1 MSSPTSSTGAGFDGY
16 HVLFALGV
24 GLLAL
29 ASLSGIRQLA
39 ASGEILKLHYDPL
52 AQAGDLANPDHLAKA
67 VGQYRMATLIDPSS
81 EGTWFLLGY
90 ALLKTGDRAL
100 AALAY
105 HRVLRLNPARADA
118 HEALGNIALDQSQLP
133 TAIEEFRA
141 AVALDPRRAGARNG
155 LGFAYAAT
163 NRLDEAI
170 RQFEMATDLTGDPLV
185 RANLERARSE
195 LAARNTTAPRAE
207 KR

>member
-1 MSSPTSSTGAGFDGY
+1 M
-16 HVLFALGV
+16 

-39 ASGEILKLHYDPL
+39 AQGEVLKLHYDPL
-52 AQAGDLANPDHLAKA
+52 AQAGDLANPDQLARA
-67 VGQYRMATLIDPSS
+67 VGQYRMASLIDPAS
-81 EGTWFLLGY
+81 EGTWFILGY
-90 ALLKTGDRAL
+90 ALLKTGDRIE
-100 AALAY
+100 AARAY
-105 HRVLRLNPARADA
+105 RRVLRLNPARADA
-118 HEALGNIALDQSQLP
+118 HEALGDIALDLGQLP
-133 TAIEEFRA
+133 KAIEEFRA
-141 AVALDPRRAGARNG
+141 AVALEPRRVRARNG

-170 RQFEMATDLTGDPLV
+170 RQFEMATELTGDPLV

-195 LAARNTTAPRAE
+195 LAARSTTAPRAE